1 MTATKWDRLKKQNK
15 NKNGNRFILI
25 HGKKWNRTEK
35 AKVKERK
42 GQYEFGNLIKG
53 QKTILPC
60 IKEGII
66 IRDYNV

>member
-42 GQYEFGNLIKG
+42 GQYEFGNLIKVRK
-53 QKTILPC
+53 QYFHVLK
-60 IKEGII
+60 KELL
-66 IRDYNV
+66 